1 LGVIRVKVYTILA
14 LEEILGQ
21 REFEISISHRST
33 VKDVISWMIKTWS
46 DKLSSLFY
54 PGSDR
59 LLPHIRLMVNG
70 RDIEFLNGMETVL
83 QDGDEFMMI
92 PFVAGG

>member
-1 LGVIRVKVYTILA
+1 VIRVKVYTVLA

-21 REFEISISHRST
+21 REFEIFIPRRST
-33 VKDVISWMIKTWS
+33 VKDLIFWMVETWG

-54 PGSDR
+54 PESDR

-70 RDIEFLNGMETVL
+70 RDIEFVNGMETVL
-83 QDGDEFMMI
+83 EDGDEFMMI